1 MPRPTPSQLRP
12 VTSSQNALVKELR
25 RAFQRSELTA
35 DGHAAIEGVRTIE
48 EAIRSGLRMKAVFF
62 SEAAQARA
70 EALLPQL
77 SKHAETLLLPDK
89 VFESAVA
96 TETPQGVAALVK
108 VREFKL
114 PDVLKASYEAPVLVT
129 VGIQDPGNL
138 GTLLRSAEAL
148 GAAGVLLTEG
158 TVSLYN
164 SKTVRASAGSMFR
177 LPAIRVASEQAI
189 QELRG
194 HGLSLVGTTSHG
206 GIPLDEAS
214 LTGSVAIFLGNEGAG
229 LPKTM
234 LRQMD
239 TLVEIPHAGKV
250 ESLNAAVAGS
260 IVLYEAAR
268 QRRAEMSVET

>member
-1 MPRPTPSQLRP
+1 MPRSTPNQLRP
-12 VTSSQNALVKELR
+12 VTSAQNALVKELR

-48 EAIRSGLRMKAVFF
+48 EAIRSGLHLKAVFF
-62 SEAAQARA
+62 SEAAQTRA

-89 VFESAVA
+89 VFENAVA

-108 VREFKL
+108 VRAFKL
-114 PDVLKASYEAPVLVT
+114 PDVLKASSEVPVLVAER
-129 VGIQDPGNL
+129 IQDPGNL

-148 GAAGVLLTEG
+148 GASGVLLTEG

-164 SKTVRASAGSMFR
+164 PKTLRASAGSIFR
-177 LPAIRVASEQAI
+177 LPTVRISSEKAI
-189 QELRG
+189 QGLRE
-194 HGLSLVGTTSHG
+194 HGLRLVGTTSHSG
-206 GIPLDEAS
+206 APLDEAS
-214 LTGSVAIFLGNEGAG
+214 LAGPVAIFLGNEGAG

-260 IVLYEAAR
+260 IILYEAAR
-268 QRRAEMSVET
+268 QRRGMGLET